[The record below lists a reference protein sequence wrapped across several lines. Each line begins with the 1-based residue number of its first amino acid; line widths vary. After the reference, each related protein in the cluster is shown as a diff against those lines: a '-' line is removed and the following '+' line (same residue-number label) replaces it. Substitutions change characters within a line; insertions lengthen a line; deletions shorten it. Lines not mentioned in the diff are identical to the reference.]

1 MHQIFLLVSLYCI
14 GCGKGLGYPG
24 EIGYQTFLYSSVKE
38 WRKLLMF
45 LIEKLPKETTQA
57 ADEPAGAGIMLGKM
71 IAAELEQCLASPW
84 TPSFCKKDSV
94 AKKGQDW
101 WLEVRDFNSI
111 SVCLLCCCKCI
122 FWLRNATL
130 PVRVWKAPTGTE
142 VLTFALRRA
151 LEIST

>member
-1 MHQIFLLVSLYCI
+1 
-14 GCGKGLGYPG
+14 
-24 EIGYQTFLYSSVKE
+24 
-38 WRKLLMF
+38 MF

-101 WLEVRDFNSI
+101 WFEVRVINTI
-111 SVCLLCCCKCI
+111 SVCVLFYLSII
-122 FWLRNATL
+122 F
-130 PVRVWKAPTGTE
+130 G
-142 VLTFALRRA
+142 
-151 LEIST
+151 